1 MKEIHV
7 TKEKKSPDVSI
18 ITQHEDAALKVMMQF
33 FADEILPFLGIE
45 NKVVSAVPTESI
57 YLELKKQ
64 YQDFNFVMEDGTWKH
79 FEFQSTDGG
88 IEDLKRFRSY
98 ESVASYTH
106 GVEITTYVLYSGQIK
121 NPVTEFTEGIN
132 TYRIIPII
140 MQDMNADQLLNE
152 LKEKAARKET
162 ITKTELVKLSLCP
175 LMNGET
181 SIKNRILAAYEI
193 TNEASDIA
201 PYERQKIEAVIYIM
215 ADKFLDSMSM
225 EEVEAAIKMTR
236 LGQMLYKDGFDDGFN
251 NGFDD
256 GFMKGA
262 DETKLENAI
271 NLLNALDVQTIA
283 ECIGLPLE
291 TVQKLK
297 DEKNK

>member
-121 NPVTEFTEGIN
+121 NPETEFTEGIN

-162 ITKTELVKLSLCP
+162 ITKTDLVKLSLCP

-236 LGQMLYKDGFDDGFN
+236 LGQMLYKDGFDDGF
-251 NGFDD
+251 DD

>member
-64 YQDFNFVMEDGTWKH
+64 HQDFNFVMEDGTWKH

-106 GVEITTYVLYSGQIK
+106 GVEITTYVLYSGQIR
-121 NPVTEFTEGIN
+121 NPITEFTEGIN
-132 TYRIIPII
+132 TYRVIPVV
-140 MQDMNADQLLNE
+140 MQDMNADHLINE
-152 LKEKAARKET
+152 LKEKTASRKT
-162 ITKTELVKLSLCP
+162 ITKS
-175 LMNGET
+175 
-181 SIKNRILAAYEI
+181 
-193 TNEASDIA
+193 ASDIA
-201 PYERQKIEAVIYIM
+201 PYEKQKIEAVIYTM

-236 LGQMLYKDGFDDGFN
+236 LGQMLYKDGFNDGFN

-256 GFMKGA
+256 GFTKGA
-262 DETKLENAI
+262 DKNKLENAM

-283 ECIGLPLE
+283 KCIGLPVE

-297 DEKNK
+297 DEKDK

>member
-121 NPVTEFTEGIN
+121 NPETEFTEGIN

-152 LKEKAARKET
+152 LKEKVARKET

-236 LGQMLYKDGFDDGFN
+236 LGQMLYKDGFDDGF
-251 NGFDD
+251 DD

>member
-152 LKEKAARKET
+152 LKEKVARKET

-236 LGQMLYKDGFDDGFN
+236 LGQMLYKDGFDDGF
-251 NGFDD
+251 DD

>member
-1 MKEIHV
+1 
-7 TKEKKSPDVSI
+7 
-18 ITQHEDAALKVMMQF
+18 
-33 FADEILPFLGIE
+33 
-45 NKVVSAVPTESI
+45 
-57 YLELKKQ
+57 
-64 YQDFNFVMEDGTWKH
+64 MEDGTWKH

-132 TYRIIPII
+132 TYRVIPIV
-140 MQDMNADQLLNE
+140 MQDMNADQLIHE
-152 LKEKAARKET
+152 LKEKAARKEP
-162 ITKTELVKLSLCP
+162 ITKADLIKLSLCP

-181 SIKNRILAAYEI
+181 TIKNRILAAYEI
-193 TNEASDIA
+193 TNEASDIT

-236 LGQMLYKDGFDDGFN
+236 LGQMLYKDGFNDGFD

-262 DETKLENAI
+262 DKTKLENAK
-271 NLLNALDVQTIA
+271 NLLNALDVRTIA
-283 ECIGLPLE
+283 ECIGLPVE

-297 DEKNK
+297 DEKSNNP

>member
-152 LKEKAARKET
+152 LKEKVARKET

>member
-121 NPVTEFTEGIN
+121 NPETEFTEGIN

-162 ITKTELVKLSLCP
+162 STKTDLVKLSLCP

-236 LGQMLYKDGFDDGFN
+236 LGQMLYKDGFDDGF
-251 NGFDD
+251 DD

>member
-152 LKEKAARKET
+152 LKEKVARKET

-236 LGQMLYKDGFDDGFN
+236 LGQMLYKDGFDDGF
-251 NGFDD
+251 
-256 GFMKGA
+256 MKGA

>member
-1 MKEIHV
+1 MKETHI

-45 NKVVSAVPTESI
+45 GKVVSAAPTESI

-64 YQDFNFVMEDGTWKH
+64 HQDFNFVMEDGTWKH

-106 GVEITTYVLYSGQIK
+106 GVEITTYVLYSGQIR

-132 TYRIIPII
+132 TYRVIPVV
-140 MQDMNADQLLNE
+140 MQDMNADHLINE
-152 LKEKAARKET
+152 LKEKTARGET
-162 ITKTELVKLSLCP
+162 ITKTDLVKLSLSP
-175 LMNGET
+175 LMSGDT
-181 SIKNRILAAYEI
+181 TLKNRILAAYDV
-193 TNEASDIA
+193 TNEASDIT
-201 PYERQKIEAVIYIM
+201 PYERQKIEAVIYTM

-236 LGQMLYKDGFDDGFN
+236 LGQMLYKDGFNDGT
-251 NGFDD
+251 D
-256 GFMKGA
+256 K
-262 DETKLENAI
+262 TKLESAM
-271 NLLNALDVQTIA
+271 NLLDVLDVQTIA
-283 ECIGLPLE
+283 KCIGLPVE

>member
-88 IEDLKRFRSY
+88 IEDLKRFRSF

-121 NPVTEFTEGIN
+121 NPETEFTEGIN

-162 ITKTELVKLSLCP
+162 ITKTDLVKLSLCP

-236 LGQMLYKDGFDDGFN
+236 LGQMLYKDGFDDGF
-251 NGFDD
+251 DD

>member
-152 LKEKAARKET
+152 LKEKVARKET

-236 LGQMLYKDGFDDGFN
+236 LEQMLYKDGFDD
-251 NGFDD
+251 GFDD

>member
-256 GFMKGA
+256 GFIKGA

>member
-162 ITKTELVKLSLCP
+162 ITKTDLVKLSLCP

-236 LGQMLYKDGFDDGFN
+236 LGQMLYKDGFDDGF
-251 NGFDD
+251 DD

>member
-106 GVEITTYVLYSGQIK
+106 GVELHPIT
-121 NPVTEFTEGIN
+121 
-132 TYRIIPII
+132 
-140 MQDMNADQLLNE
+140 
-152 LKEKAARKET
+152 
-162 ITKTELVKLSLCP
+162 
-175 LMNGET
+175 
-181 SIKNRILAAYEI
+181 IKNRILAAYEI

-236 LGQMLYKDGFDDGFN
+236 LGQMLYKDGFDDGF
-251 NGFDD
+251 
-256 GFMKGA
+256 MKGA

>member
-45 NKVVSAVPTESI
+45 NKVVSAVLTESI

-88 IEDLKRFRSY
+88 IENLKRFRSY

-106 GVEITTYVLYSGQIK
+106 GVEITTYVLYSGQFK

-256 GFMKGA
+256 GFIKGA

>member
-121 NPVTEFTEGIN
+121 NPETEFTEGIN

-236 LGQMLYKDGFDDGFN
+236 LGQMLYKDGFDDGF
-251 NGFDD
+251 DD

>member
-162 ITKTELVKLSLCP
+162 ITKTDLVKLSLCP

>member
-162 ITKTELVKLSLCP
+162 ITKTDLVKLSLCP

-201 PYERQKIEAVIYIM
+201 PYERQKIEAVIYTM

-236 LGQMLYKDGFDDGFN
+236 LGQMLYKDGFDD
-251 NGFDD
+251 GFDD

>member
-106 GVEITTYVLYSGQIK
+106 GVEITTYVLYSGHIK
-121 NPVTEFTEGIN
+121 NPETEFTEGIN

-162 ITKTELVKLSLCP
+162 ITKTDLVKLSLCP

-236 LGQMLYKDGFDDGFN
+236 LGQMLYKDGFDDGF
-251 NGFDD
+251 DD

>member
-236 LGQMLYKDGFDDGFN
+236 LGQMLYKDGFDDEFN

-256 GFMKGA
+256 GFIKGA

>member
-121 NPVTEFTEGIN
+121 NPETEFTEGIN

-162 ITKTELVKLSLCP
+162 ITKTDLVKLSLCP

-236 LGQMLYKDGFDDGFN
+236 LGQMLYKDGFDDGF
-251 NGFDD
+251 DD
-256 GFMKGA
+256 GFMKCA

>member
-152 LKEKAARKET
+152 LKEKVARKET

-256 GFMKGA
+256 GFIKGA